1 MFLVDDT
8 EVLWEGS
15 CHRPSLVGYLLIKKG
30 LKVSA
35 GA

>member
-1 MFLVDDT
+1 MFSADDM

-30 LKVSA
+30 LKVST